1 MAVLA
6 DLHVVLARVGGKG
19 KKVNIEE
26 VKGVDI
32 MSNIIWTET
41 LTSGGAASAQ
51 VVPNGHSDEGDPVWY
66 LIAARNGWVSFGED
80 GGNPAANPR
89 IFIRATDPPLALFAK
104 AKDKIKFL
112 HDS

>member
-19 KKVNIEE
+19 KKVNVEE

-32 MSNIIWTET
+32 MSSIIWSQS
-41 LTSGGAASAQ
+41 LASGGAASTEA
-51 VVPNGHSDEGDPVWY
+51 VPNGASDEGDPIWY
-66 LIAARNGWVSFGED
+66 LIAARNGWVSFGQD

-89 IFIRATDPPLALFAK
+89 IFIRATDPPLAIFAK